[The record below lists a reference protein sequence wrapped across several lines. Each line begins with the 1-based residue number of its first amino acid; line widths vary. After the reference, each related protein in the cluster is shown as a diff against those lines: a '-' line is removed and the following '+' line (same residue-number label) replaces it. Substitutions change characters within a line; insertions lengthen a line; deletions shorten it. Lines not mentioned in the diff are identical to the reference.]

1 MLRVL
6 VVDDE
11 LALLRLMRRYLERIG
26 YAVETCSD
34 SQEALNLFVAD
45 PNRFQLVVADLS
57 MPQLSGRDLIVKIEE
72 INPQTRVLVCS
83 GEPFDC
89 QTIPHGNPDR
99 IRFLQKPFAPNMLA
113 TAVED
118 LLRSASAAA
127 AGA

>member
-11 LALLRLMRRYLERIG
+11 LALLELMRRYLERIG

-34 SQEALNLFVAD
+34 SQEALLLFVSD
-45 PNRFQLVVADLS
+45 PDRFQLVVADLS
-57 MPQLSGRDLIVKIEE
+57 MPQLSGRDLVVKIGE

-83 GEPFDC
+83 GEPFDS
-89 QTIPHGNPDR
+89 QTIRHGNPDR
-99 IRFLQKPFAPNMLA
+99 IRFLQKPFAPKMLA
-113 TAVED
+113 TAVGD
-118 LLRSASAAA
+118 LLRSATA